1 MRRLIISIGL
11 LISINSYSQK
21 GVVIY
26 CKPNIKKCIKN
37 LEVLQTWVLNDYN
50 EQYLS
55 SEMYDEYEL
64 VITHTISSL
73 EMILKDRNQC
83 DTTSAREDL
92 KYSNK

>member
-1 MRRLIISIGL
+1 MRKLIISIGL
-11 LISINSYSQK
+11 LTSINSYSQK

-26 CKPNIKKCIKN
+26 CKPDIKKCIEN
-37 LEVLQTWVLNDYN
+37 LEVLQTWIWNDYN

-55 SEMYDEYEL
+55 SKMHDEYEL

-73 EMILKDRNQC
+73 EMILKDRGQC

>member
-1 MRRLIISIGL
+1 MKKLIISIGL
-11 LISINSYSQK
+11 LVSINCYSQK

-26 CKPNIKKCIKN
+26 CKPDIKKCIENLKN
-37 LEVLQTWVLNDYN
+37 LEAWVWSDYN
-50 EQYLS
+50 KQYLS
-55 SEMYDEYEL
+55 DKIYDEYEL

-73 EMILKDRNQC
+73 EMILKDKNQC